1 MTKRRKAA
9 AIDAP
14 QTLAEATAQVVRYAA
29 LEREMQHF
37 EAVADARIAEIKASL
52 AADLAHHKEV
62 MKPLFKQLAAWWAAN
77 QGELTKGKRR
87 SIDIA
92 GVIMGERRTP
102 PSLKLPKDVSAD
114 DMVAKLFGAKRP
126 ELVKTQHSLDKPAI
140 IKLLGSDDHAEAL
153 EALGLALSQKDEFF
167 IAIGAAEKPVDMD
180 KEDASLAA

>member
-1 MTKRRKAA
+1 MSKRRKAA
-9 AIDAP
+9 TIDAP
-14 QTLAEATAQVVRYAA
+14 QTLTEGTAQVVRYAA
-29 LEREMQHF
+29 LEREMERC
-37 EAVADARIAEIKASL
+37 EAVAEAGIAAIKAGL
-52 AADLAHHKEV
+52 AVELAKHKEA

-92 GVIMGERRTP
+92 GVTMGERRTP
-102 PSLKLPKDVSAD
+102 PSLKLPKDVSAE
-114 DMVAKLFGAKRP
+114 DMIAKLFGAKRP
-126 ELVKTQHSLDKPAI
+126 ELVKTQHSLDKAAI

-167 IAIGAAEKPVDMD
+167 IAIGAAEQPVDMD